1 MLEVGCGKGELALAV
16 AAAGYDVVAI
26 DPVAPEGPI
35 LRQIRL
41 EDLEDDARFDAVVAS
56 RAFHHMSD
64 LDASLRRV
72 VAILACGGPF
82 VVDEFAWDRLDA
94 ATAEWYEGQRR
105 VLIAAGREPKGVPVA
120 DWKAHHARL
129 EVHGFDLLRAA
140 LGRHFHERFFEEVP
154 YLWRYLDGEVSLA
167 LEQTLVAAGA
177 IQPLGFRFVGIPKAR
192 PALTSYMD
200 LEQIF
205 GPVATRTRCD
215 EKRRRTFEEVLQLAV
230 EIAREGREGRKIGTL
245 FVVGDV
251 ERVLERS
258 RPLLLD
264 PLYGHADEL
273 LDVTR
278 PDFRET
284 VKELAQLDGAFLVRD
299 RGTFAAAARYIDID
313 PTIPLMPGL
322 GTRHAAAASVTRETG
337 AVAIVVSQSSI
348 VRVYH
353 EGEIRA
359 EIVPELFLLSR
370 DGLFTRNADVV
381 PFPEAGI
388 TVAVAES

>member
-1 MLEVGCGKGELALAV
+1 V
-16 AAAGYDVVAI
+16 
-26 DPVAPEGPI
+26 
-35 LRQIRL
+35 
-41 EDLEDDARFDAVVAS
+41 DLER
-56 RAFHHMSD
+56 
-64 LDASLRRV
+64 
-72 VAILACGGPF
+72 
-82 VVDEFAWDRLDA
+82 
-94 ATAEWYEGQRR
+94 
-105 VLIAAGREPKGVPVA
+105 
-120 DWKAHHARL
+120 
-129 EVHGFDLLRAA
+129 
-140 LGRHFHERFFEEVP
+140 
-154 YLWRYLDGEVSLA
+154 
-167 LEQTLVAAGA
+167 
-177 IQPLGFRFVGIPKAR
+177 
-192 PALTSYMD
+192 
-200 LEQIF
+200 IF
-205 GPVATRTRCD
+205 GPVATSTRCD

-251 ERVLERS
+251 ATVLERS

-264 PLYGHADEL
+264 PLYGHAEEL

-284 VKELAQLDGAFLVRD
+284 VKELAQLDGAFLVHD

-313 PTIPLMPGL
+313 SGTPLMPGL
-322 GTRHAAAASVTRETG
+322 GTRHAAAASITRQTG
-337 AVAIVVSQSSI
+337 AVGIVVSQSSI

-370 DGLFTRNADVV
+370 DGLFARDAEVV